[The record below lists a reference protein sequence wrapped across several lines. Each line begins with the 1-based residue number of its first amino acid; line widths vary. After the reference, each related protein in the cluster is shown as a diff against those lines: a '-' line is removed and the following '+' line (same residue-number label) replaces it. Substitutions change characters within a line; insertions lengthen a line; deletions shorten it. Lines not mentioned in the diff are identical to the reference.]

1 MKRRIA
7 WLLAALVTALALPA
21 LAAEYTLDE
30 KIYKQVKDG
39 SGLKAT
45 VTFEKTGGAFSVL
58 DTAANA
64 AVNALLPGS
73 ELTLRYLR
81 GVGTLKGLE
90 ELEVL
95 LLRGGKQAVDV
106 RYLKGAQF
114 EQLTSSLLGGIR
126 YLDARDGGV
135 LLALITGQDPV
146 WPPVEGLLFK
156 LSTAES
162 TWQAAA
168 ARKLEAYSVK
178 LSLWLQPFTQTE
190 TVRGADNR
198 LQTRVTV
205 SVPAPQLKA
214 QIKQLLL
221 DAYADTELLALLS
234 QEMDGR
240 QAAAYLQ
247 PGMLNGF
254 FQALDGLPL
263 SGSLVSERLLDA
275 QGQILENR
283 LLLPMGG
290 ARGIRQVSY
299 TFLADDTG
307 GQSTVVV
314 EHAPRNPAN
323 AAGAMTSLSF
333 AGGPAPGSGEVSYA
347 GTLTFQ
353 PEAGTEG
360 FTVAAPEGEVPSRA
374 YGFNL
379 LFAPSPE
386 AVDNA
391 VGASTRDFEF
401 TLLVTPQGD
410 GAPAPQSIKGTLQ
423 LQSRLNSR
431 SATYFTGRL
440 TWTDQGSQAQITANF
455 TGNTA
460 PPWNIPAIDPA
471 GATRVDG
478 LNAAQMQGLRE
489 QVQSTLQGAL
499 TALVAQGLMPPTQP

>member
-7 WLLAALVTALALPA
+7 WLLALLVAALALPA

-30 KIYKQVKDG
+30 KLYKQVKDG
-39 SGLKAT
+39 SGLKAA

-73 ELTLRYLR
+73 ELSLRYLR

-90 ELEVL
+90 ELEL
-95 LLRGGKQAVDV
+95 LLLCGGQQAADL
-106 RYLKGAQF
+106 RYLKDAQF
-114 EQLTSSLLGGIR
+114 EQLTSSLLGGVR

-135 LLALITGQDPV
+135 LLALLTGQDPV
-146 WPPVEGLLFK
+146 WPPVEGLLLK
-156 LSTAES
+156 LNTAES

-168 ARKLEAYSVK
+168 ARKLESYTVR
-178 LSLWLQPFTQTE
+178 LSLWLQPYTRTE
-190 TVRGADNR
+190 TVRDTDNR

-221 DAYADTELLALLS
+221 DAYADTELLALLA
-234 QEMDGR
+234 QELDGR

-254 FQALDGLPL
+254 FQALDSLPID
-263 SGSLVSERLLDA
+263 GNLVSERLVDA

-290 ARGIRQVSY
+290 ARGVRQVTY
-299 TFLADDTG
+299 AFLADATG
-307 GQSTVVV
+307 GQTTVVV
-314 EHAPRNPAN
+314 EHLPKNPAN
-323 AAGAMTSLSF
+323 AAGATTTLAF
-333 AGGPAPGSGEVSYA
+333 AGGPAPGSEEVSYA
-347 GTLTFQ
+347 GTLTLQ

-360 FTVAAPEGEVPSRA
+360 FTVAAPEGGAASTA

-379 LFAPSPE
+379 LYAPSPE

-391 VGASTRDFEF
+391 AGTSTRDFEF
-401 TLLVTPQGD
+401 NLLVTPQGD
-410 GAPAPQSIKGTLQ
+410 GAPAPQSLRGSLQ

-440 TWTDQGSQAQITANF
+440 TWTDQGSQAQITANV

-478 LNAAQMQGLRE
+478 LSAEQMQGLRE
-489 QVQSTLQGAL
+489 QVQTTLQGAL
-499 TALVAQGLMPPTQP
+499 TALVAQRLMPAQP

>member
-1 MKRRIA
+1 MPINELFVIVLLIA
-7 WLLAALVTALALPA
+7 VSAFFSMSEISLAASRKIKLRLMAEGGQVNAQRVLALQDNPGNFF
-21 LAAEYTLDE
+21 TVVQ
-30 KIYKQVKDG
+30 I
-39 SGLKAT
+39 GL
-45 VTFEKTGGAFSVL
+45 
-58 DTAANA
+58 NA
-64 AVNALLPGS
+64 VAI
-73 ELTLRYLR
+73 
-81 GVGTLKGLE
+81 
-90 ELEVL
+90 
-95 LLRGGKQAVDV
+95 
-106 RYLKGAQF
+106 
-114 EQLTSSLLGGIR
+114 LGG
-126 YLDARDGGV
+126 V
-135 LLALITGQDPV
+135 
-146 WPPVEGLLFK
+146 
-156 LSTAES
+156 
-162 TWQAAA
+162 
-168 ARKLEAYSVK
+168 
-178 LSLWLQPFTQTE
+178 
-190 TVRGADNR
+190 
-198 LQTRVTV
+198 
-205 SVPAPQLKA
+205 
-214 QIKQLLL
+214 
-221 DAYADTELLALLS
+221 
-234 QEMDGR
+234 DGR